1 MKNIYERLGMHTTIT
16 GQGPATGLSGAIMA
30 PEVAQAMV
38 EASQHCVDIAELQA
52 VASRLIA
59 KATGAEAGLVTAGAA
74 AGLLLGTAAC
84 VTGLDPG
91 KMHRLP
97 NTAGMKDEVIGARS
111 PRHFHDHAGAAPG
124 VRLLQGGL
132 AHRLHGAGARR

>member
-1 MKNIYERLGMHTTIT
+1 MTNIYERLGLHTIIN
-16 GQGPATGLSGAIMA
+16 GQGPATRLSGGIMA

-91 KMHRLP
+91 KMNRLP
-97 NTAGMKDEVIGARS
+97 DTTGMRNEIVVARS
-111 PRHFHDHAGAAPG
+111 
-124 VRLLQGGL
+124 
-132 AHRLHGAGARR
+132 